1 VYDFYLDVKRLRL
14 HRARF
19 TIAVT
24 MQKSRHQPSTAA
36 PLDLQEFLCFSIYSA
51 SHAFNRVYQPLLRDL
66 GLTYP
71 QFIAMILLWEQ
82 DGQTVGE
89 LGQKLFLQSNTLTPM
104 LKRLETLGYIK
115 RTRNS
120 ADERQVRI
128 NLTEAGR
135 NLRLRA
141 SDIVRSVRK
150 ATGLEDKQLKDLKEG
165 IDTLRA
171 SLESKKSG

>member
-1 VYDFYLDVKRLRL
+1 
-14 HRARF
+14 
-19 TIAVT
+19 

-36 PLDLQEFLCFSIYSA
+36 PLALQEFLCFSIYSA

-171 SLESKKSG
+171 SLESKKSR